1 MNHTRQ
7 YIQEISEID
16 KKYNQREKR
25 ETIQFAIIIIAII
38 IIAIIGIGI
47 YFLANFS

>member
-1 MNHTRQ
+1 MNRRRQ
-7 YIQEISEID
+7 YLQEISEID

-25 ETIQFAIIIIAII
+25 QTIQFAII

>member
-7 YIQEISEID
+7 YLQEISEID
-16 KKYNQREKR
+16 KKYNQREKI
-25 ETIQFAIIIIAII
+25 ETIQFAII

-47 YFLANFS
+47 YFFENFS